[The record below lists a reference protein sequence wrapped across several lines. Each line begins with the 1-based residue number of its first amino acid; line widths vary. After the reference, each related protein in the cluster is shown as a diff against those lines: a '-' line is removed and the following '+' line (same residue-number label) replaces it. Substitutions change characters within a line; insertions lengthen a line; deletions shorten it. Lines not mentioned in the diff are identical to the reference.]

1 MSPPRV
7 GDSTLHDERI
17 EALVRWLS
25 HRLGRPPHGL
35 HPIAGDASFRR
46 YFRVFGEEGTWI
58 AMDAPPHREALAP
71 FLHAAG
77 IFAAVDIHVPR
88 VHAADERHGF
98 LLLDDLGETSY
109 LDCLTTGNADA
120 LYGDALEVLFVL
132 HHRIDPQGA
141 RLPLYDEALLSRE
154 LDLFREWFLCGLLKL
169 GIDAEEE
176 ALWERLQAI
185 LLASALSQP
194 RVVVHRDFH
203 SRNLMVTERN
213 NPGVLDFQD
222 AVIGPLTY
230 DLVSLLRDCYIA
242 WPEERVRNWL
252 EDYRRRLRTHD
263 QRVPDAETFR
273 RWFDLMG
280 LQRHLKALGI
290 FARLKLRDGK
300 PRYLADIPRTLAYV
314 SSVSERYR
322 ELRQFHSFLE
332 RRVVPALEEAGI
344 A

>member
-1 MSPPRV
+1 
-7 GDSTLHDERI
+7 
-17 EALVRWLS
+17 
-25 HRLGRPPHGL
+25 
-35 HPIAGDASFRR
+35 
-46 YFRVFGEEGTWI
+46 
-58 AMDAPPHREALAP
+58 MDAPPHREALAP

-109 LDCLTTGNADA
+109 LDCLTTGNVDA
-120 LYGDALEVLFVL
+120 LYGDALDVLFAL

-154 LDLFREWFLCGLLKL
+154 LGLFREWFLSGLLKL
-169 GIDAEEE
+169 GVDAEEE

-222 AVIGPLTY
+222 AVTGPLTY

-242 WPEERVRNWL
+242 WPEERVRNWM
-252 EDYRRRLRTHD
+252 EDYRRRLRPYDH
-263 QRVPDAETFR
+263 QVPDAETFR

-322 ELRQFHSFLE
+322 ELRQFHCFLE
-332 RRVVPALEEAGI
+332 RRVVPALEDARI

>member
-1 MSPPRV
+1 V
-7 GDSTLHDERI
+7 GDSTLHDERL
-17 EALVRWLS
+17 EALVLWLS
-25 HRLGRPPHGL
+25 HRLGRPPRGL

-58 AMDAPPHREALAP
+58 AMDAPPHREALVP
-71 FLHAAG
+71 FLHVAG
-77 IFAAVDIHVPR
+77 IFTAVGIHVPR
-88 VHAADERHGF
+88 VHASDEHHGF

-109 LDCLTTGNADA
+109 LDCLAAGNAET
-120 LYGDALEVLFVL
+120 LYGDALDVLFVL
-132 HHRIDPQGA
+132 HHRVDPRGCH
-141 RLPLYDEALLSRE
+141 LPAYDEALLSRE
-154 LDLFREWFLCGLLKL
+154 LSLFREWFLHALLHL
-169 GIDAEEE
+169 GIEAEEE
-176 ALWERLQAI
+176 TLWQHLQAT
-185 LLASALSQP
+185 LLASALNQP

-203 SRNLMVTERN
+203 SRNLMVTPRN

-242 WPEERVRNWL
+242 WPEDRVQNWL
-252 EDYRRRLRTHD
+252 ENYRLRLRAHD
-263 QRVPDAETFR
+263 HRVPEAETFR

-314 SSVSERYR
+314 RSVSDRYR
-322 ELRQFHSFLE
+322 ELRQFHRFLE

-344 A
+344 P